1 MSKNKGYNSI
11 LFLTTLSVY
20 FGLVLVGAPSSV
32 LAQQAALT
40 QRFEIQ
46 NEFETED
53 DLDKKPDEDES
64 LDHYFLIRFDDALN
78 NFVDDLKKLRS
89 QRKYKFNNQEEIIV
103 GSNYTYCANNVVD
116 ASSSYVASWIS
127 EELERLRKD
136 LDIAGGRDFNQ
147 LPGFI
152 ETATNKQGN
161 TLCKEFGLEFSVDK
175 TELKVKISF
184 SQDSPQKAA
193 ITAQNLSANFSTKA
207 VNAQTVSTKKF
218 YENTRAKA
226 DNQYVRIVTRLPRG
240 SLDALVKSEKQA
252 N

>member
-46 NEFETED
+46 NEFEIED

-64 LDHYFLIRFDDALN
+64 LDHYFLIKFDDALN

-89 QRKYKFNNQEEIIV
+89 NRKYKFNNQEEIIV

-127 EELERLRKD
+127 AELERLRKD
-136 LDIAGGRDFNQ
+136 L
-147 LPGFI
+147 
-152 ETATNKQGN
+152 
-161 TLCKEFGLEFSVDK
+161 
-175 TELKVKISF
+175 
-184 SQDSPQKAA
+184 
-193 ITAQNLSANFSTKA
+193 
-207 VNAQTVSTKKF
+207 
-218 YENTRAKA
+218 
-226 DNQYVRIVTRLPRG
+226 
-240 SLDALVKSEKQA
+240 
-252 N
+252 